1 MAKKDYWQLAIQ
13 QLHKED
19 PSTIEQIA
27 ALQQAAAPTGQTDL
41 AIQLRNATE
50 QSRQTLEAKRWKI
63 VVGSKEINVREQF
76 DRLVRG
82 VMLFKDVGNAAA
94 SLDPLHAGIPLAG
107 FCVLMGVRLYSVRYV

>member
-1 MAKKDYWQLAIQ
+1 MQ
-13 QLHKED
+13 H
-19 PSTIEQIA
+19 
-27 ALQQAAAPTGQTDL
+27 AAAPAGQTDV
-41 AIQLRNATE
+41 AAQLLHATD

-94 SLDPLHAGIPLAG
+94 SLDPLHAGIPLAR
-107 FCVLMGVRLYSVRYV
+107 FCVLMGVRLYYVRYE